1 MAQGYFNRKAQ
12 QQRSFAAHPSNHMTK
27 RLTKPV
33 RGMNSTAVVTDVA
46 NTEQFVA
53 ISKDLS
59 SPSVPASWLPVAQ
72 PQLSSNDQRSSS
84 FVRVSPHGH
93 TKIPFL
99 QEKASTTFEMREKV
113 TSTNQSVLSQ
123 SNPERRS
130 LDKET

>member
-12 QQRSFAAHPSNHMTK
+12 QQRSYAQHPSNQMTN

-46 NTEQFVA
+46 NTEQFMA
-53 ISKDLS
+53 TSKELP

-72 PQLSSNDQRSSS
+72 PQLSSNDQRSNS
-84 FVRVSPHGH
+84 FVKVSPHG
-93 TKIPFL
+93 TSKVPFL
-99 QEKASTTFEMREKV
+99 NEKASTTFDMREKV

-123 SNPERRS
+123 SNPERKS
-130 LDKET
+130 LDKDT